1 MNRRR
6 AITIAAAAIFAVPA
20 FHSAYSQQ
28 AEAPAAAPHSMP
40 NVDDHL
46 HMLAQKLDL
55 SEEQQSKARPIIT
68 EMQDEMQK
76 ITDDKSLT
84 HDEAMAKT
92 HATFMNADK
101 KFREFLTDE
110 QKTKLDAMEA
120 EMHHEKQGTGNRD

>member
-6 AITIAAAAIFAVPA
+6 LLTIAAAALALAVPA
-20 FHSAYSQQ
+20 IPSAFAQQ
-28 AEAPAAAPHSMP
+28 SEAPAAAPHSMP
-40 NVDDHL
+40 SVDDHL

-55 SEEQQSKARPIIT
+55 TDDQQNKARPIIT

-84 HDEAMAKT
+84 HDEANAKT
-92 HATFMNADK
+92 HAAFMKADK

-110 QKTKLDAMEA
+110 QKTKLDEMEQQ
-120 EMHHEKQGTGNRD
+120 MHPGHGAS